1 MYCQR
6 CQIRPA
12 TRQWLDDLGQGHP
25 LCEVCAAQ
33 VQVFGSLQKMLLPA
47 LMQHGLPVPQ
57 CCPVCHFTWQ
67 DLNQL
72 SHLGCAECYRH
83 FRAAIESSLMRLHGQ
98 TVHGGRR
105 PTNPSTSTESPTPS
119 PSDLRQQLEQAVAEE
134 RYEDAVLLR
143 DQLRRM
149 QEPS

>member
-1 MYCQR
+1 M
-6 CQIRPA
+6 RPA
-12 TRQWLDDLGQGHP
+12 TCQWLDELGQGHA
-25 LCEVCAAQ
+25 LCEVCVAQ

-47 LMQHGLPVPQ
+47 LMQQGLPVPQ

-83 FRAAIESSLMRLHGQ
+83 FRGSIESSLMRLHGQ
-98 TVHGGRR
+98 TVHTGRR
-105 PTNPSTSTESPTPS
+105 PRNQHSTAESQPPGAS
-119 PSDLRQQLEQAVAEE
+119 ELRQQLEQAVAEE
-134 RYEDAVLLR
+134 RYEDAAVLR
-143 DQLRRM
+143 DQLREM

>member
-1 MYCQR
+1 M
-6 CQIRPA
+6 RPA
-12 TRQWLDDLGQGHP
+12 TRQWVDDIGQMHP
-25 LCEVCAAQ
+25 LCEACAAQ

-47 LMQHGLPVPQ
+47 LMQQGLPVLQ
-57 CCPVCHFTWQ
+57 RCPVCHFTWQ

-83 FRAAIESSLMRLHGQ
+83 FRGAIESSLMRLHGQ

-105 PTNPSTSTESPTPS
+105 PPAPSASAESEPPC
-119 PSDLRQQLEQAVAEE
+119 SDLLRQKLEQAVAEE
-134 RYEDAVLLR
+134 RYEDAALLR
-143 DQLRRM
+143 DQLRGL